1 MSQPGTSFPSL
12 RIQPLEVAIIVLT
25 GATAFLHLS
34 LALGSRAPT
43 HFPLPGLFILNAA
56 GYLVLIGM
64 LYLPILQPFQRV
76 IRWALIGYTLATI
89 LAWIFLGGDRDMV
102 GFLDKAIEIAL
113 IILLLIEEWQAIR
126 LRIPFLPVQSAR
138 S

>member
-1 MSQPGTSFPSL
+1 MSQAGTSFPGL
-12 RIQPLEVAIIVLT
+12 RIQPLEVAIIVLA

-64 LYLPILQPFQRV
+64 LYLPLLQPFQRV
-76 IRWALIGYTLATI
+76 IRWLLIVYTLATI
-89 LAWIFLGGDRDMV
+89 ISWAFIGDRDMV

-113 IILLLIEEWQAIR
+113 VILLLVEEWQAIR
-126 LRIPFLPVQSAR
+126 LRIPFLPFQSAR